1 MLGDT
6 TTGPGQPANPDPHQ
20 DRSGEAMPQPGRFGR
35 LLGLVRKLVDYGKEL
50 VSTLQQTEPA
60 DDHLPIK
67 LHFGTAE
74 IALILRR
81 ITNGLLRAATLEYRL
96 IDCVDRE
103 AMPQARTAPSPR
115 VPSPRVPSRTAPAR
129 MPRTRAPRAKPDPQL
144 ADRLPTAEEIAAQV
158 RRRPIGAVLADICED
173 LGILPSHP
181 LWRELHM
188 AITSNGG
195 GYLALVHRV
204 TQRYS
209 AAVRDNLDVLMRQP
223 LPPSWPPHPDTF
235 GVEAATG
242 PP

>member
-1 MLGDT
+1 MLGDA
-6 TTGPGQPANPDPHQ
+6 TTGPVQPANPDPHQ
-20 DRSGEAMPQPGRFGR
+20 DRSGEAMPKPGRFGL

-50 VSTLQQTEPA
+50 VSTLQNGTSTE
-60 DDHLPIK
+60 HLPIRIR
-67 LHFGTAE
+67 FGAAD

-81 ITNGLLRAATLEYRL
+81 IACGLRRAAAFEYRL
-96 IDCVDRE
+96 IDCAERE
-103 AMPQARTAPSPR
+103 AKAKPSAHSARPP
-115 VPSPRVPSRTAPAR
+115 PAR
-129 MPRTRAPRAKPDPQL
+129 PPLGPRPQRPQPDPSL
-144 ADRLPTAEEIAAQV
+144 ADRLPTAEEIADQV

-195 GYLALVHRV
+195 GYLALVHGV

-209 AAVRDNLDVLMRQP
+209 AAVRDNLDALMRQP

>member
-1 MLGDT
+1 M
-6 TTGPGQPANPDPHQ
+6 
-20 DRSGEAMPQPGRFGR
+20 
-35 LLGLVRKLVDYGKEL
+35 RKLVDYGREL
-50 VSTLQQTEPA
+50 VSTLQQGTA
-60 DDHLPIK
+60 TDHLPIK
-67 LHFGTAE
+67 LRFGGAD
-74 IALILRR
+74 IALILQR
-81 ITNGLLRAATLEYRL
+81 ITCGLRRAAALEYRL
-96 IDCVDRE
+96 IDCTERE
-103 AMPQARTAPSPR
+103 AKLPTRSAAPPPVRQIRTPR
-115 VPSPRVPSRTAPAR
+115 PK
-129 MPRTRAPRAKPDPQL
+129 RAKPVPGL
-144 ADRLPTAEEIAAQV
+144 ADRLPTVEEIAAQV

-195 GYLALVHRV
+195 AYLALVHRV

-209 AAVRDNLDVLMRQP
+209 AAVRDNVDVLMRQP

>member
-1 MLGDT
+1 MADQDT
-6 TTGPGQPANPDPHQ
+6 PPGQPINPDPQ
-20 DRSGEAMPQPGRFGR
+20 SDRAVQAVPRPGRFGR
-35 LLGLVRKLVDYGKEL
+35 LLGLVRKLIGYGKEL

-67 LHFGTAE
+67 LQFGTAD

-115 VPSPRVPSRTAPAR
+115 VPSRTAPAR

-144 ADRLPTAEEIAAQV
+144 ADRLPTAEEIADQV

-204 TQRYS
+204 TQLYS
-209 AAVRDNLDVLMRQP
+209 AAVRDNIDALMRQP

-235 GVEAATG
+235 GIEAATG